1 MGKTVKK
8 KKKSWIKRSLSS
20 LPSILNKLANEYRRE
35 TCRLTT
41 CAPGP
46 VSLAEA
52 GTSGGEPRAHAA
64 EVPQL
69 DRTQMAGRVLRQ
81 QCQAQG
87 KSGCTIWETPER
99 CLKFESFYNKKGS
112 VVFCFFVLSL
122 HVGCVLY
129 SNDCIDMTYGTCEGV
144 ACHLRFSSSDQSR
157 GTRDF
162 TFSRLKLFSS
172 FIAISSTY
180 HIV

>member
-1 MGKTVKK
+1 MNTGGRHVGWRHVPRGRSPWRKPERVEVSPAPMLLRSP
-8 KKKSWIKRSLSS
+8 SWTAHRWRAVSCVSSAKPRGSL
-20 LPSILNKLANEYRRE
+20 
-35 TCRLTT
+35 
-41 CAPGP
+41 
-46 VSLAEA
+46 
-52 GTSGGEPRAHAA
+52 
-64 EVPQL
+64 
-69 DRTQMAGRVLRQ
+69 D
-81 QCQAQG
+81 AQ
-87 KSGCTIWETPER
+87 SIWETPER

-144 ACHLRFSSSDQSR
+144 ACHPRFSSSDQSR